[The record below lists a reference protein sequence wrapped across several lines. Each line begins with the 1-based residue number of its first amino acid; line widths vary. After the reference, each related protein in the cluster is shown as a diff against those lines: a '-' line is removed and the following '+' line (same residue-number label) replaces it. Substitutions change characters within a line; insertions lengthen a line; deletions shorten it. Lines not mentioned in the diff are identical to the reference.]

1 MLGYTSK
8 MKMFRDVL
16 RTVVVLGLVPIVTVQ
31 PSLAW
36 GVDGHHMIN
45 RLAGSTLPADVPAF
59 LRSPEALEALSFYAP
74 LPDHWR
80 GQGEPEL
87 AKATAPEHFIQ
98 FETVDAIF
106 TTLPRNRY
114 DYVRALAAA
123 QTSHPEMVLTAE
135 KVGLQPYQ
143 ATEVW
148 ERLKVGMRDYHELVA
163 DKQDTKQV
171 ETEIIFLSGWLGH
184 YVGDGSM
191 PLHTSNKPNGWIGPN
206 PNGYTTEHHIHG
218 LFESEFV
225 KANVKLAD
233 VAPLVE
239 AKPLVIDD
247 VFEQYVAYLKHT
259 HSFVEKTYQLDKVG
273 GFTGAGTPE
282 GKALVDQQ
290 LAAAATELR
299 DLIYTAW
306 IKSGDPVP
314 QRH

>member
-1 MLGYTSK
+1 
-8 MKMFRDVL
+8 MKKIQEMFRA
-16 RTVVVLGLVPIVTVQ
+16 VVVLGLVPVVTVQ

-45 RLAGSTLPADVPAF
+45 RLAGQTLPNDVPAF
-59 LRSPEALEALSFYAP
+59 LRSEAALDAMTYYAP

-80 GQGEPEL
+80 SPAAPEL
-87 AKATAPEHFIQ
+87 TVATAPEHFMQ
-98 FETVDAIF
+98 FETVDQIF
-106 TTLPRNRY
+106 KTLPRNRY

-123 QTSHPEMVLTAE
+123 QPEHPDLVLTAE

-143 ATEVW
+143 ADEVW
-148 ERLKVGMRDYHELVA
+148 QRLLIGMRDYRELMTE
-163 DKQDTKQV
+163 KQDTRAV
-171 ETEIIFLSGWLGH
+171 EQEIIFLAGWLGH

-225 KANVKLAD
+225 KANVTLRD
-233 VAPLVE
+233 VAPLLTT
-239 AKPLVIDD
+239 KPVVIDD
-247 VFEQYVAYLKHT
+247 VFTQYVAYLHHNHT
-259 HSFVEKTYQLDKVG
+259 FVEKTYQLEKAG
-273 GFTGAGTPE
+273 AFTGAGTPE
-282 GKALVDQQ
+282 GKQFADQQ
-290 LAAAATELR
+290 LAAAAIELR

-306 IKSGDPVP
+306 VKSADPLP